1 MGFHTENRDF
11 TQFFVLDQSEK
22 RLWQLG
28 LAAGVLREAVSHTPT
43 FLLLLQLPFS
53 KLTTSFPNCRSD

>member
-28 LAAGVLREAVSHTPT
+28 LAAGVLREAVSLTPA
-43 FLLLLQLPFS
+43 FLLLQMPFS